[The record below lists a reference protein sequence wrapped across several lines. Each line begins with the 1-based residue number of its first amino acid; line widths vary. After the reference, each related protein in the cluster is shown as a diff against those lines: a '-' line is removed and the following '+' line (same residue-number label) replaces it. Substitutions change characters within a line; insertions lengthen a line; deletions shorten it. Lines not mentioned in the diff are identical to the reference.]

1 MWGCP
6 GETVMRGTVVPQ
18 EYAPSPID
26 DIIELRGV
34 EGAFEITEDGFLL
47 RAVQSCTE
55 DPEAVAA
62 AIATAM
68 RLWQQIGMQL
78 DLGSVRWLLLEF
90 GDGKMIIG
98 YTGGRMIVVFGS
110 PRMIDGEVLAQL
122 HPEA

>member
-1 MWGCP
+1 M
-6 GETVMRGTVVPQ
+6 PQ
-18 EYAPSPID
+18 ESAPSPID
-26 DIIELRGV
+26 TIIELRGV

-47 RAVQSCTE
+47 RSVQSCTE

-68 RLWQQIGMQL
+68 RLWRKIGMQL
-78 DLGSVRWLLLEF
+78 NLGSVRWLLLEF
-90 GDGKMIIG
+90 GEGKMIIG

-110 PRMIDGEVLAQL
+110 LRMIDGEVLAQL